1 MASFKAHAVSFLLR
15 HTMKR
20 RLSRVDDVNGVRR
33 IFDAHQPRLS
43 RSLRAETKTIGGVA
57 GEWLERPG
65 GENSRFLLYL
75 HGGGY
80 VTCSPVTHRP
90 ITGSFAR
97 SGFRVFA
104 PDYRLAPEHPFP
116 AALDDAVAAYAAL
129 RATAGAGRRI
139 CIAGDSAGG
148 GLTLSLLV
156 RLRNEGV
163 ELPAAAVL
171 FSPLTDMT
179 GSGRS
184 AIENDRRCAMFR
196 RDSIGKVAPYY
207 TGEQPADL
215 PLISPLFADL
225 HGLPPLLIH
234 VGRNEVLRDDSVRFA
249 EKARAAGTNVTLKI
263 WDAVPHDWQ
272 LFHRA
277 IPEGRQSLDEAVA
290 FLKQA
295 KP

>member
-15 HTMKR
+15 HTTKR
-20 RLSRVDDVNGVRR
+20 KLSRVDDVKGVRR
-33 IFDAHQPRLS
+33 IFDAYQPRLS
-43 RSLRAETKTIGGVA
+43 RSLRAESRMMGGVA

-65 GENSRFLLYL
+65 EESSRFLLYL

-80 VTCSPVTHRP
+80 VACSPVTHRP

-97 SGFRVFA
+97 AGFRVFA

-116 AALDDAVAAYAAL
+116 AALDDALAAYTAL
-129 RATAGAGRRI
+129 RSVAGNGGRI
-139 CIAGDSAGG
+139 CLAGDSAGG
-148 GLTLSLLV
+148 GLALALLV
-156 RLRNEGV
+156 RLRDQGM
-163 ELPAAAVL
+163 ELPGAAVL

-184 AIENDRRCAMFR
+184 AVENDRRCAMFR

-207 TGEQPADL
+207 AAGQPTDM

-234 VGRNEVLRDDSVRFA
+234 VGRNEVLRDDSVRLA
-249 EKARAAGTNVTLKI
+249 EKARAAGTSVTLKV

-277 IPEGRQSLDEAVA
+277 IPEGRQSLEEAAA
-290 FLKQA
+290 FLKKA
-295 KP
+295 MP